1 MTNMNMKPEKKYWLD
16 NPGNV
21 RKILYALYG
30 LWALLVLADFV
41 YKKETHFPVEGW
53 FGFFGIFGLLA
64 CGGVILASKVLR
76 VFLKREEDYY
86 D

>member
-1 MTNMNMKPEKKYWLD
+1 M
-16 NPGNV
+16 
-21 RKILYALYG
+21 
-30 LWALLVLADFV
+30 LADFA
-41 YKKETHFPVEGW
+41 YEKETHFEIEER

-64 CGGVILASKVLR
+64 CGGLVLAAKVLR

>member
-1 MTNMNMKPEKKYWLD
+1 MNMKPEKKYWLD

-30 LWALLVLADFV
+30 VWVLLVLADLV
-41 YKKETHFPVEGW
+41 YEKETHFPVEGW

-64 CGGVILASKVLR
+64 CGGLVLASKVLR
-76 VFLKREEDYY
+76 VFLKRKEDYY
-86 D
+86 DR

>member
-1 MTNMNMKPEKKYWLD
+1 MKPEKQYWLD
-16 NPGNV
+16 KPGNV
-21 RKILYALYG
+21 RKILYLLYG
-30 LWALLVLADFV
+30 VWALLVLADFAH
-41 YKKETHFPVEGW
+41 YRQQEPHFPIEGW

-64 CGGVILASKVLR
+64 CGGLVLASKILR

>member
-1 MTNMNMKPEKKYWLD
+1 MKPEKKYWLD
-16 NPGNV
+16 NAGNV
-21 RKILYALYG
+21 RKILYALYAV
-30 LWALLVLADFV
+30 WMLLVLADFA
-41 YKKETHFPVEGW
+41 YEKETHFEIEER

-64 CGGVILASKVLR
+64 CGGLVLAAKVLR